1 MPKYERI
8 EVTESNLFV
17 GESSVK
23 NPKTGQYTRTG
34 KLDQFTDKLGNLVIP
49 LYDIKYKG
57 KTLAEVIEM
66 NIQPAAM
73 YTLRAIPEPEKKTV

>member
-8 EVTESNLFV
+8 EVTDSNLFV

-34 KLDQFTDKLGNLVIP
+34 KVDQFTDKLGNLVIP
-49 LYDIKYKG
+49 LFSVEHKG
-57 KTLAEVIEM
+57 KTLDELVKDGVK
-66 NIQPAAM
+66 PAAM